1 MQTNDFVCVYQQ
13 NDISVS
19 VLSTNPI
26 LKIEPNEYLPL
37 IDEWIEWLNYYF
49 EDMTNKQI
57 HMPKFTIKAYYQN
70 RLEND
75 VKVGLH
81 AHLPD
86 EYIKTMDRIFAD
98 LLAMYEAKIAKQL
111 HSNM

>member
-37 IDEWIEWLNYYF
+37 IDEWIECLNYYF
-49 EDMTNKQI
+49 EDMTNK
-57 HMPKFTIKAYYQN
+57 
-70 RLEND
+70 
-75 VKVGLH
+75 
-81 AHLPD
+81 
-86 EYIKTMDRIFAD
+86 
-98 LLAMYEAKIAKQL
+98 
-111 HSNM
+111 